1 MTVSSKGTGSF
12 AKIFAPWDRF
22 TGFVDVISR
31 WFMGFAL
38 LGVLCMLLLQILI
51 RYVLPFP
58 APWVEEVAVY
68 LSGYVA
74 LIGMSVCLR
83 ASYHLE
89 VDLLVQLLPIRL
101 RKLHRI
107 FLMAVVAL
115 FALYLMK
122 YGMKFVE
129 LGWGQVSPSS
139 YLFVSHARLSI
150 PIGGVLLLLQ
160 SLTMMGRATIDFLE
174 NKDDH
179 NALPKAGG
187 QLSDT

>member
-1 MTVSSKGTGSF
+1 MTSSTTQSGLF
-12 AKIFAPWDRF
+12 ARLFGIWDRV
-22 TGFVDVISR
+22 TGYVDIISR
-31 WFMGFAL
+31 WFMGAAL
-38 LGVLCMLLLQILI
+38 LGILCMLLLQILI

-83 ASYHLE
+83 ANYHLE
-89 VDLLVQLLPIRL
+89 VDLLVQLLPSRL
-101 RKLHRI
+101 RKLHRV
-107 FLMAVVAL
+107 FLMAIVAF
-115 FALYLMK
+115 FALYLIK

-139 YLFVSHARLSI
+139 YLYVSHARLAV

-160 SLTMMGRATIDFLE
+160 SVTMMGRATLE
-174 NKDDH
+174 FVDKNSDNDT
-179 NALPKAGG
+179 LPD
-187 QLSDT
+187 SDIR